1 MYKRVSRVWLSLW
14 LQVYLEVSCERALG
28 GGPQRPSKMGPAIA
42 AAVVA
47 CVRTYLQHCTKA
59 WDEVRVGGRER
70 GVVATRWRQFTS
82 IAPLGLPLASIWR
95 CYRLPMYAMRLHHS
109 K

>member
-1 MYKRVSRVWLSLW
+1 MVQECSRLVRKQGMNVAPPSW
-14 LQVYLEVSCERALG
+14 LQVYVEVSCERALG

-59 WDEVRVGGRER
+59 WDEVRAGAE
-70 GVVATRWRQFTS
+70 
-82 IAPLGLPLASIWR
+82 LLPCCCSAAVW
-95 CYRLPMYAMRLHHS
+95 
-109 K
+109 